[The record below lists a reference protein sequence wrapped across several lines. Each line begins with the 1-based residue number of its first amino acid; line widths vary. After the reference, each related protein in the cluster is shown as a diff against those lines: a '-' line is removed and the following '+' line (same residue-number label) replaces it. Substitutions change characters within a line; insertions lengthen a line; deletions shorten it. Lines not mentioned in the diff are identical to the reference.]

1 MSIPIIIVH
10 RGDSFYL
17 SPVLK
22 QIRLFNPE
30 GQIYLISDLIKKKH
44 GFVSYC
50 NIEDYMNRAN
60 EFEKRY
66 IHLSSN
72 TYFYELICFQR
83 WFIILDFVLHH
94 QIENFLCMDSDV
106 LLYCN
111 VDDVLE
117 KYVGCDFTICSKC
130 GPACSLFNITS
141 LSQFCHYMSSLY
153 NENSKSRLFSF
164 YQLFVEGK
172 HLGGICDMTAFLWYQ
187 EDMTS
192 LKVIDIA
199 VPDNYTCFDERL
211 SNYLG
216 FEMENGV
223 KKVYWKD
230 NLPYGKLLDDGSF
243 VQFYCLHFQGR
254 TKYSIYKY
262 ALDKN
267 KIHRTDLGYTLRW
280 MFSKD
285 IIIARFQGIRKVIKN
300 PSVLVN
306 FIKKKLSE
314 ISL

>member
-1 MSIPIIIVH
+1 
-10 RGDSFYL
+10 
-17 SPVLK
+17 
-22 QIRLFNPE
+22 
-30 GQIYLISDLIKKKH
+30 
-44 GFVSYC
+44 
-50 NIEDYMNRAN
+50 
-60 EFEKRY
+60 
-66 IHLSSN
+66 
-72 TYFYELICFQR
+72 
-83 WFIILDFVLHH
+83 
-94 QIENFLCMDSDV
+94 
-106 LLYCN
+106 
-111 VDDVLE
+111 
-117 KYVGCDFTICSKC
+117 
-130 GPACSLFNITS
+130 
-141 LSQFCHYMSSLY
+141 
-153 NENSKSRLFSF
+153 
-164 YQLFVEGK
+164 
-172 HLGGICDMTAFLWYQ
+172 MTAFLWYQ